1 MTALAELITEVRSWI
16 AIDPEVYPDATV
28 TSWVRMAIEYLSEEL
43 RVRQM
48 VQIDWTKMSEG
59 RVELPKDWLELDTV
73 RFYPV
78 GKPLIYA
85 PRNEF
90 YLPQYEIKNRYTIV
104 GNYLLLGKIDA
115 VNGVD
120 VEISY
125 YQRIPMLT
133 DDPDPTKITWVYKDN
148 FRLLTLAVL
157 WHAAAYAI
165 EDERVG
171 GWEKSVVDMVSTLNM
186 SHRTSKSSGSILV
199 ARRRSFG

>member
-1 MTALAELITEVRSWI
+1 MTPLAQLISDVRGWI
-16 AIDPEVYPDATV
+16 AIDPEVYPDSVV
-28 TSWVRMAIEYLSEEL
+28 TSWVKFAIEYLSEEL

-48 VQIDWTKMSEG
+48 IQLDWTNTVDG
-59 RVELPKDWLELDTV
+59 RLILPRDWLELDTV

-78 GKPLIYA
+78 GKPMVYA

-90 YLPQYEIKNRYTIV
+90 YVPQYDINNRYTIV
-104 GNYLLLGKIDA
+104 GNYILIGKKIGPE
-115 VNGVD
+115 GVD
-120 VEISY
+120 MEISY

-133 DDPDPTKITWVYKDN
+133 DDPDNVSWIWTDN
-148 FRLLTLAVL
+148 SRLLTLCVL

-171 GWEKSVVDMVSTLNM
+171 GWQQSVVDMVNTMNM
-186 SHRTSKSSGSILV
+186 AHQTGKSSGSILV